1 MEFDPVLV
9 HEWLRRTTA
18 RLPEKTAIVCGD
30 QRWTYRMV
38 DTASS
43 QLALH
48 WLSSGMRRGDRV
60 AIFLENTIEA
70 VVCMYAAMKAGGAFI
85 VLEPGMKAPKLA
97 NILGEVEPCTL
108 VSHAGKNDMVHEV
121 LPKLTRRPSLLWV
134 GMSEGSAVHG
144 TASSESWEDVFDA
157 CPGADLGV
165 RMSSFPRCV
174 DVDLACLVYTSGSTG
189 QPKGVMCSHH
199 NMVSACRSVIQ
210 YLGNTEDDV
219 ILSVLPL
226 SFSYGLYQVLMCFV
240 FGGTVILEP
249 GFVYPHAS
257 LKRISLEKV
266 TGFPIVPSILSTI
279 LRLGDASAYGISRL
293 RYMTN
298 AGAALPEPL
307 VRRFRSLFPNVAFYS
322 MYGLTEC
329 KRVSYL
335 PPEDLDRLCSSVG
348 RAMPNC
354 EVRLVDEEGREVQ
367 PGAVGELIVRGSN
380 IMQGYWHDPEGSR
393 DTFGPGAYH
402 SDRWLRTGDM
412 FTSDA
417 EGNLYHAGRRDDM
430 IKCRGERVSP
440 REVEAALLQ
449 IGGILEAAVR
459 GVPDEADGQAIA
471 AFVVKSPGSGLTL
484 PEIRR
489 ECSRYLESTRV
500 PRHIKLLDRLPR
512 NDRGKIDWKELHPWD
527 AQEKST

>member
-1 MEFDPVLV
+1 
-9 HEWLRRTTA
+9 
-18 RLPEKTAIVCGD
+18 
-30 QRWTYRMV
+30 
-38 DTASS
+38 
-43 QLALH
+43 
-48 WLSSGMRRGDRV
+48 
-60 AIFLENTIEA
+60 
-70 VVCMYAAMKAGGAFI
+70 
-85 VLEPGMKAPKLA
+85 
-97 NILGEVEPCTL
+97 
-108 VSHAGKNDMVHEV
+108 
-121 LPKLTRRPSLLWV
+121 
-134 GMSEGSAVHG
+134 
-144 TASSESWEDVFDA
+144 
-157 CPGADLGV
+157 
-165 RMSSFPRCV
+165 
-174 DVDLACLVYTSGSTG
+174 
-189 QPKGVMCSHH
+189 
-199 NMVSACRSVIQ
+199 MVSACRSVIQ

-240 FGGTVILEP
+240 FGGTVILDP

-257 LKRISLEKV
+257 LKRISQEKV
-266 TGFPIVPSILSTI
+266 TGFPIVPSILATI

-380 IMQGYWHDPEGSR
+380 VMQGYWHDPEGSR
-393 DTFGPGAYH
+393 DTFRPGAYH

-440 REVEAALLQ
+440 REVEAALLR

-471 AFVVKSPGSGLTL
+471 AFVVVSPGSGLTL
-484 PEIRR
+484 PKIRR

-512 NDRGKIDWKELHPWD
+512 NDRGKIDWKELNPWD